1 MIGNIDILNCE
12 WWEMT
17 RKRSDLL
24 QNLWQWAS
32 PHLTAGIQHT
42 AADKERKT
50 IQSKKQAQH
59 MEDQIITILEV
70 GNEGNDGNEGN
81 EGNDGNVGEQKVK
94 SEERSRKPTVSKTSP
109 VIIVSLT

>member
-50 IQSKKQAQH
+50 IQSQKQAQH

-70 GNEGNDGNEGN
+70 GNDGNEGN

>member
-1 MIGNIDILNCE
+1 
-12 WWEMT
+12 
-17 RKRSDLL
+17 
-24 QNLWQWAS
+24 
-32 PHLTAGIQHT
+32 
-42 AADKERKT
+42 
-50 IQSKKQAQH
+50 

-81 EGNDGNVGEQKVK
+81 EGNVGEQKVK

>member
-42 AADKERKT
+42 TADKERKT
-50 IQSKKQAQH
+50 IQSQKQAQH

-81 EGNDGNVGEQKVK
+81 VGEQKIK

>member
-50 IQSKKQAQH
+50 IQSQKQAQH
-59 MEDQIITILEV
+59 MEDQRITILEV

-81 EGNDGNVGEQKVK
+81 EGNVGEQKVK

>member
-1 MIGNIDILNCE
+1 
-12 WWEMT
+12 
-17 RKRSDLL
+17 
-24 QNLWQWAS
+24 
-32 PHLTAGIQHT
+32 
-42 AADKERKT
+42 
-50 IQSKKQAQH
+50 

-81 EGNDGNVGEQKVK
+81 VGEQKIK

>member
-50 IQSKKQAQH
+50 IQSQKQAQH

-81 EGNDGNVGEQKVK
+81 VGEQKIK

>member
-42 AADKERKT
+42 TADKERKT

-70 GNEGNDGNEGN
+70 GN

>member
-1 MIGNIDILNCE
+1 M
-12 WWEMT
+12 
-17 RKRSDLL
+17 
-24 QNLWQWAS
+24 
-32 PHLTAGIQHT
+32 TAGIQHT
-42 AADKERKT
+42 TADKERKT
-50 IQSKKQAQH
+50 IQSQKQAQH

>member
-42 AADKERKT
+42 TADKERKT

-81 EGNDGNVGEQKVK
+81 VGEQKIK

>member
-42 AADKERKT
+42 TADKERKT

-70 GNEGNDGNEGN
+70 GNEGN

-94 SEERSRKPTVSKTSP
+94 SEDRSRKPTVSKTSP